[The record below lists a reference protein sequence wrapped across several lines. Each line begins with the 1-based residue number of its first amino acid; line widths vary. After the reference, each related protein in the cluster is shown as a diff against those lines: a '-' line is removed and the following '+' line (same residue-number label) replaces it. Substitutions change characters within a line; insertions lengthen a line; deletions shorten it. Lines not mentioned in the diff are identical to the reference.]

1 MGRRVKSQGKKFCT
15 ECGSDLD
22 EFWLSPGANNYEEVL
37 KHHLECQR
45 TGKFRGSMCSRL
57 FIVDDGTPDTTK
69 PKKKLSPRKLS
80 DLKSSVLKNIE
91 AEEGRRQKSPKAA
104 K

>member
-1 MGRRVKSQGKKFCT
+1 MGRRVNGQSKKFCT

-57 FIVDDGTPDTTK
+57 FIVDDGTPDTAK
-69 PKKKLSPRKLS
+69 PKKKLSPKKLS
-80 DLKSSVLKNIE
+80 DLKSSVLKKIE
-91 AEEGRRQKSPKAA
+91 AEEAKRQKSSRPA

>member
-1 MGRRVKSQGKKFCT
+1 MVRRVNGQGKKFCT

-22 EFWLSPGANNYEEVL
+22 EFWLSPGASNYEEVL

-45 TGKFRGSMCSRL
+45 TGKFKGSMCSRL
-57 FIVDDGTPDTTK
+57 FIVDDGTPDTAK
-69 PKKKLSPRKLS
+69 PGKKLPPKKLST
-80 DLKSSVLKNIE
+80 LKSSVLKKIQ
-91 AEEGRRQKSPKAA
+91 AEEAKRQKSSKAA